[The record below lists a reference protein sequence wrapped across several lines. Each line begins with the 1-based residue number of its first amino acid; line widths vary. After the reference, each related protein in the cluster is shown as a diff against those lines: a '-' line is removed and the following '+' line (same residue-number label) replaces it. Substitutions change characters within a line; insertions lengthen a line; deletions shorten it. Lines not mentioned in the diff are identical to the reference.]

1 MSLSLL
7 RSALIA
13 CQASLCRTN
22 ERLAVARPQVLALP
36 SFLLNTDCRIP
47 WTHIDEDIVCKVAV
61 PMDECCCGPCHYY
74 LHGKRYGLY
83 ATIGDNRMIYVH
95 GGIIVVANKWY
106 RNMQNEEKG

>member
-36 SFLLNTDCRIP
+36 SFLLNTDCR
-47 WTHIDEDIVCKVAV
+47 THIDEDIVCKVAV
-61 PMDECCCGPCHYY
+61 PMNAVAAHVNTLPPWSIHVSAMAYTPQSE
-74 LHGKRYGLY
+74 
-83 ATIGDNRMIYVH
+83 TIG
-95 GGIIVVANKWY
+95 
-106 RNMQNEEKG
+106 